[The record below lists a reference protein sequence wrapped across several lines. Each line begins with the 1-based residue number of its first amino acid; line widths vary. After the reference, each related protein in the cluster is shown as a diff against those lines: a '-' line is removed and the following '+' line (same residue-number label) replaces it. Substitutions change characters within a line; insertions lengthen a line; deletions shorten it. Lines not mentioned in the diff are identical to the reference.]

1 MSPEQIATRVA
12 ELLSSQSMTVAP
24 AYLTPEQASVYL
36 QVPIATLQE
45 WRTGRRKGSGP
56 RFVREGLTVRY
67 ALKDLEAWAAA
78 HKVGGVA

>member
-12 ELLSSQSMTVAP
+12 QLLASHSMPVAP
-24 AYLTPEQASVYL
+24 AYLTPEQASTYL
-36 QVPIATLQE
+36 QIPVKTLQE
-45 WRTGRRKGSGP
+45 WRTERRKGSGP

-78 HKVGGVA
+78 RKVGGAA